1 MRELRAMKEALR
13 KWMHYDDDHD
23 DDYYLERAVAM
34 KRATEYWRRREMQ
47 GDEEG
52 TLSLSSMHGHLTATA
67 AVGVASAASLGVREA
82 LYKWMHHDDDHDDDY
97 YLERAVTMMRATA
110 YWRRRELGRRL
121 IQFIVS
127 VGWDPES
134 SGEEERM
141 SDERGNVEDLGP
153 LLFDSEFYNERSPRE
168 DTSATPE
175 AGTRP
180 GGGGIHATRP
190 GGGGIRSDTEGVSCH
205 DDSEDDAEW
214 TAPGEE

>member
-1 MRELRAMKEALR
+1 
-13 KWMHYDDDHD
+13 
-23 DDYYLERAVAM
+23 
-34 KRATEYWRRREMQ
+34 
-47 GDEEG
+47 
-52 TLSLSSMHGHLTATA
+52 
-67 AVGVASAASLGVREA
+67 
-82 LYKWMHHDDDHDDDY
+82 
-97 YLERAVTMMRATA
+97 MMRATKH
-110 YWRRRELGRRL
+110 WQEKQRKRELGRRL
-121 IQFIVS
+121 IQFIVN

-175 AGTRP
+175 VGTRP

-190 GGGGIRSDTEGVSCH
+190 GGGGIRSGTEGVSCH

-214 TAPGEE
+214 TAPGEEWEMSGGAEMMGLETSRDDEEAVQYMQQRRLAEEIQDGKQGNCCFRSLAAEAGWGSEKHQEMREATVAVIRREKISRVGDENRTLNRQSFRSSFSSS